1 MKRLGTAYG
10 GWFIPDDIKLNENSV
25 VYSVGVGEDVSFD
38 LKLQMLTNCNI
49 LLIDPTHRAKIH
61 YDEIKDYLNTR
72 KFIFSGDI
80 QRDYMNEI
88 KDVSI
93 NIEKM
98 KLIDIGLWDEKTTLK
113 FYKQHNKKYVSQSL
127 MENMFSDNYDMVEV
141 DTLSNIM
148 KENNHNYIDL
158 LKLDIE
164 GAEIKVLNNMVKHE
178 IFPKYLL
185 VEFDLYLKRKDKNGE
200 TMRLIDDLT
209 SKYGYKILKND
220 NYNITF
226 ELMR

>member
-1 MKRLGTAYG
+1 
-10 GWFIPDDIKLNENSV
+10 
-25 VYSVGVGEDVSFD
+25 
-38 LKLQMLTNCNI
+38 
-49 LLIDPTHRAKIH
+49 
-61 YDEIKDYLNTR
+61 
-72 KFIFSGDI
+72 
-80 QRDYMNEI
+80 MNEI

-98 KLIDIGLWDEKTTLK
+98 KLVDIGLWDEKTTLK
-113 FYKQHNKKYVSQSL
+113 FYKQHNKKHVSQSL

-200 TMRLIDDLT
+200 TVRLIDDLT
-209 SKYGYKILKND
+209 RKYGYKILKND